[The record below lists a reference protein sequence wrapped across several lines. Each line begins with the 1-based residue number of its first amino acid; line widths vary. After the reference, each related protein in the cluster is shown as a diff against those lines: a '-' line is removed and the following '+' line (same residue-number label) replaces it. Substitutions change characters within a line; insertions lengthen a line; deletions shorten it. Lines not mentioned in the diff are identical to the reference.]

1 MLNYQINLDPN
12 YINYLIIGNKHMS
25 LVNKVKEALSNPI
38 SINYK
43 EKKEYNKLEMV
54 VLNPAFLFLLVS
66 WVTWSAWDVSRPQ
79 VSSLADT
86 ELSNAMVYFENGDFD
101 NAVLQLELV
110 VENHQNTSAANHASF
125 YLGRTAFINGNKD
138 KALMLLSQSASRLQY
153 PALQTEA
160 YLMLG
165 QLDSD
170 TNKALK
176 FFDKASKTALS
187 VNEKTYIS
195 ILKAKRIAVD
205 GNIEQ
210 SLIILKEIQADET
223 PYKELYEE
231 VYGMV
236 LTLN

>member
-1 MLNYQINLDPN
+1 
-12 YINYLIIGNKHMS
+12 
-25 LVNKVKEALSNPI
+25 
-38 SINYK
+38 
-43 EKKEYNKLEMV
+43 
-54 VLNPAFLFLLVS
+54 
-66 WVTWSAWDVSRPQ
+66 
-79 VSSLADT
+79 
-86 ELSNAMVYFENGDFD
+86 
-101 NAVLQLELV
+101 
-110 VENHQNTSAANHASF
+110 
-125 YLGRTAFINGNKD
+125 
-138 KALMLLSQSASRLQY
+138 
-153 PALQTEA
+153 
-160 YLMLG
+160 MLG

-187 VNEKTYIS
+187 VNEKTYIF